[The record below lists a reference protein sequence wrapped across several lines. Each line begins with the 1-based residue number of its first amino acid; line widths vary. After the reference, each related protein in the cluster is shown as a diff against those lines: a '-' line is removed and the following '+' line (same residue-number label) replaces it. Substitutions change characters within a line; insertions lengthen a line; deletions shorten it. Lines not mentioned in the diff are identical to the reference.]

1 MSSVVSQRLFS
12 VMLRFAFFLE
22 PFAPPAISYYVSRRL
37 DHLRQQGLIGDYK
50 AKTNRLG
57 KFHYKVEVDMDLTG
71 EQAFCVVDDLLPE
84 QFKHVRR

>member
-1 MSSVVSQRLFS
+1 M
-12 VMLRFAFFLE
+12 RFAFFLE

-37 DHLRQQGLIGDYK
+37 DQFRQQGLIGDYK
-50 AKTNRLG
+50 AKTSRLG

-71 EQAFCVVDDLLPE
+71 EQAFCVVDDLLPD